1 MSDAALT
8 AGTNHGHFASFGL
21 IPCISV
27 GIAAGTGSVGIAAG
41 TGDGHSELFMQ
52 AEFFARQ
59 QHYTVISI

>member
-1 MSDAALT
+1 MSNAALT

-21 IPCISV
+21 IP
-27 GIAAGTGSVGIAAG
+27 GISVGIAAG

-59 QHYTVISI
+59 QHYSVISI